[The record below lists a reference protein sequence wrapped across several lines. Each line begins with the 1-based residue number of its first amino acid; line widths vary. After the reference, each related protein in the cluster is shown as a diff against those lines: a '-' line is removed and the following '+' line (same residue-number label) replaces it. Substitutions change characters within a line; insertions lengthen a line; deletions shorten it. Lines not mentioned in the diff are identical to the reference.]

1 MTIFRI
7 ERTGSKT
14 APRLAVSCS
23 EHVILILAV
32 ESGQGLG
39 GYRLTCPESG
49 QRRALEFDAAQFAE
63 AGGRV
68 AVPLRFHRTGEH
80 CLSADVVCIG
90 ARAGSM
96 IKLTVGPSEVYR
108 CYASAKGAGK
118 GLGASA
124 AFVLDVV

>member
-14 APRLAVSCS
+14 APRLKVSCS

-49 QRRALEFDAAQFAE
+49 QRRTMEFDIAQFTE

-68 AVPLRFHRTGEH
+68 AVPLRFYRTGEH
-80 CLSADVVCIG
+80 CLAADVVCVG

-96 IKLTVGPSEVYR
+96 IKLTMGPAEIYR
-108 CYASAKGAGK
+108 CYASAKGASK
-118 GLGASA
+118 GIGTAA
-124 AFVLDVV
+124 AFILDVV

>member
-14 APRLAVSCS
+14 SARLTVSCS

-49 QRRALEFDAAQFAE
+49 QRRFMEFDAAQFAE
-63 AGGRV
+63 VGGRI
-68 AVPLRFHRTGEH
+68 AVPLRFYRMGEH
-80 CLSADVVCIG
+80 CLSADVVCVG

-96 IKLTVGPSEVYR
+96 VKLTMGPAEVYR

-118 GLGASA
+118 GIGTTA
-124 AFVLDVV
+124 AVVLDVV